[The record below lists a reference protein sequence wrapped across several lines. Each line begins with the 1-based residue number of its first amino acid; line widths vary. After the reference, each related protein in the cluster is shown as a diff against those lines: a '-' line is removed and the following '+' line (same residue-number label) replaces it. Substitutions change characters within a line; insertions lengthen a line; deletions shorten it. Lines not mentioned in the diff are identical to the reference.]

1 MKGRSFV
8 RGATATILKR
18 AQLASLLCGILGI
31 ASKLLVSSGTLA
43 SPNATG
49 LNSHEPSGSQVSRKA
64 PPPAHFVHVRG
75 FCMEDRDATNA
86 EFSKFVEATEY
97 VTTAEHK
104 IVWEDL
110 KKELPLGMSKPGDTA
125 LAPGAL
131 IFTPTSGPIQ
141 QQKCAQCR
149 SDISVFA
156 RTTINV

>member
-1 MKGRSFV
+1 
-8 RGATATILKR
+8 
-18 AQLASLLCGILGI
+18 
-31 ASKLLVSSGTLA
+31 
-43 SPNATG
+43 
-49 LNSHEPSGSQVSRKA
+49 
-64 PPPAHFVHVRG
+64 
-75 FCMEDRDATNA
+75 MEDRDATNA